1 MLSNKDNRK
10 RIPFFVINYPLVND
24 QLRAY
29 RIDNKAR
36 SKNDEKEKKKESGII
51 SGNRDNPYLSHD
63 KSIDRISGYEYPA
76 LITRH

>member
-51 SGNRDNPYLSHD
+51 SGNRDSL
-63 KSIDRISGYEYPA
+63 
-76 LITRH
+76 LIPR